1 MAVLRPRSIYR
12 SSGLLVFLLRSIF
25 ASPGESG
32 RFVEADELAKL
43 GDPRNLVGGTC
54 DGTDDNSLS
63 TNSELLAKLTR
74 PDQKER
80 DVCIKKK
87 VHHHVQIP
95 SETWNKLLHSGTGQR
110 PQCRPCVALFN
121 SIHRDSLSQ
130 GHGQCKATSKQLP
143 EAVITVSSA
152 SPSLVSFVLCY

>member
-1 MAVLRPRSIYR
+1 VSMLS
-12 SSGLLVFLLRSIF
+12 SIF
-25 ASPGESG
+25 ASPGES
-32 RFVEADELAKL
+32 RMEVLEADDLAEL
-43 GDPRNLVGGTC
+43 GDPRKLVGERAVRLQFTFH
-54 DGTDDNSLS
+54 
-63 TNSELLAKLTR
+63 ELELGIIDKA
-74 PDQKER
+74 DQIDQNQKEREREGER
-80 DVCIKKK
+80 DVCIQKK
-87 VHHHVQIP
+87 VHHHVQSP
-95 SETWNKLLHSGTGQR
+95 SETWNKHLHYGTGQR